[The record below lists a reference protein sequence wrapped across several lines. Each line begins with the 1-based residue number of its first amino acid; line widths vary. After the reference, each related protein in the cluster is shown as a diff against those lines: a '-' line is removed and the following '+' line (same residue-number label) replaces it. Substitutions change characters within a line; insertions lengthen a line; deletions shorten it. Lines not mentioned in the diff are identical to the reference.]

1 MARTYYGGSF
11 APELTEPT
19 LARYADLVRT
29 TDPASVIGDY
39 LRQLMKV
46 VNAWWAL
53 PESTGPAG
61 EKHASGRGV
70 LQPLDETIKSE
81 LWELIPWAGEINA
94 IQAELDNLPS
104 GELRDA
110 AFHLLWYVK
119 ELDLD
124 REPLTLER
132 VSQQA

>member
-1 MARTYYGGSF
+1 MSRTYYGGSF
-11 APELTEPT
+11 APELTEEK
-19 LARYADLVRT
+19 LQRYADLVRST
-29 TDPASVIGDY
+29 EPSEVIGDY
-39 LRQLMKV
+39 LRQLLKV
-46 VNAWWAL
+46 VTAWWAL
-53 PESTGPAG
+53 PESTGPVG

-70 LQPLDETIKSE
+70 LQPLDEPIKNE

-94 IQAELDNLPS
+94 IQTELDKLPS

-124 REPLTLER
+124 REPLTLQR
-132 VSQQA
+132 VSS